1 MDAQGAALFQH
12 GCEPSSWLSH
22 LRTSETQSGRM
33 NPDQNVLTDSDK
45 YHVNTCFW
53 DPSWHDGDAAL
64 MFHHSRL
71 IIFFTMVSPLIQSA
85 NDVHVFYLFILYAW
99 SQMLKTRDRL
109 TSAWPVIRCNL
120 QHFLFYH
127 IFWSDCPIT

>member
-1 MDAQGAALFQH
+1 
-12 GCEPSSWLSH
+12 
-22 LRTSETQSGRM
+22 M

-64 MFHHSRL
+64 MFRDSRL
-71 IIFFTMVSPLIQSA
+71 IFLFTVVSPLIHSA
-85 NDVHVFYLFILYAW
+85 NDVHVFYLFILYAR
-99 SQMLKTRDRL
+99 SQMHKTWDKL
-109 TSAWPVIRCNL
+109 ISAWPVIRCDL

-127 IFWSDCPIT
+127 IFLSDCPIT